1 MQTYQDEFEWT
12 SHGKTWL
19 CQAHLAQYRDG
30 TTCLMLM
37 DANNHSP
44 LAKASVNLNDMPEDG
59 VGDIISTV
67 EFMRSHPNLVWIKT
81 WGENNVI
88 HQTLLDAGILVPNQ
102 YEKDLEVVINE
113 HGSKAILST
122 INPQL
127 MEYLVP
133 N

>member
-1 MQTYQDEFEWT
+1 
-12 SHGKTWL
+12 
-19 CQAHLAQYRDG
+19 
-30 TTCLMLM
+30 M
-37 DANNHSP
+37 DANDHSP

-81 WGENNVI
+81 WSENDGI
-88 HQTLLDAGILVPNQ
+88 HQALLDAGILVPNQ
-102 YEKDLEVVINE
+102 NEKDIEVDVNGY
-113 HGSKAILST
+113 GSKAILST